1 MERYNYDL
9 KYSAIL
15 QALMEHGIRLDIP
28 KTPAD
33 DFSES
38 KVRVSFEQTG
48 FEQTSF
54 EVSNKCALVSYL
66 QALAILTGSKL
77 DTTFVNNMII
87 EIAQLRGT
95 EKYNT
100 LVPPEKLYNIET
112 GTFNEPS
119 YENMSF
125 FSMLFH
131 LEAQIAMDALF
142 AHAEQHRIPFTVRN
156 IEDGSDAL
164 CGVAPDDYQSG
175 SLFTIETDGSHFRL
189 IME

>member
-1 MERYNYDL
+1 MEYYCDS
-9 KYSAIL
+9 KYHAIL
-15 QALMEHGIRLDIP
+15 QALVEHGICLDIP

-33 DFSES
+33 NFSES
-38 KVRVSFEQTG
+38 KVRVS

-54 EVSNKCALVSYL
+54 EVSNKCALVAYL
-66 QALAILTGSKL
+66 QALAMLTGSKL

-100 LVPPEKLYNIET
+100 LIPPEN
-112 GTFNEPS
+112 
-119 YENMSF
+119 ENMSF

-142 AHAEQHRIPFTVRN
+142 AHAEQNRIPFTVRN
-156 IEDGSDAL
+156 IEDGSVAL
-164 CGVAPDDYQSG
+164 CGVAPNDYKSQ

-189 IME
+189 ITE